1 MKGQTVVVTGANR
14 GLGLELCRQLAA
26 AGAEVIGTARQLQTA
41 LDLRA
46 LEVRVEVLD
55 VSSAASV
62 GEFAQRLAETAV
74 DVLNNNAGKGG
85 SGSGVADLDLAETE
99 EFFVVN
105 TLGPLR
111 VTQALLPNLRRGR
124 ERKVIQIT
132 SRMGSLADNR
142 EGGYYGYRAS
152 KAALNMIN
160 RTLALELG
168 GQGFVCALLHPGWVW
183 TRMGGMQAPLSPA
196 DSVRGMLRVVRH
208 LTRSDNGAFLDYTG
222 QPLPW

>member
-46 LEVRVEVLD
+46 LEVRAEVLD

-74 DVLNNNAGKGG
+74 DVLINNAGKGG

-168 GQGFVCALLHPGWVW
+168 GQGFVCALLHPGWVR